1 MSRPTITTIL
11 FVQDLQ
17 ASARLY
23 RQAFGW
29 KTTVEAPNYVE
40 FECGVGLMHR
50 PAAASFAG
58 QARALRPRHAGTL
71 SAELY
76 VYVDDPQAVLHHLQT
91 LGAELTSP
99 FQKRGW
105 GDDAGYVIEA
115 DGHVLGI
122 AQRPAT
128 QSEP

>member
-11 FVQDLQ
+11 FVQELQ
-17 ASARLY
+17 ASSRLY
-23 RQAFGW
+23 REAFGW
-29 KTTVEAPNYVE
+29 KTTVDAPNFVE
-40 FECGVGLMHR
+40 FESGVGLMHR

-58 QARALRPRHAGTL
+58 PARAMALRPPDAL

-76 VYVDDPQAVLHHLQT
+76 VYVDDAKAVLRHLQT
-91 LGAELTSP
+91 LGAQLSSP
-99 FQKRGW
+99 FQKRDW
-105 GDDAGYVIEA
+105 GDEAGYVIDA

-122 AQRPAT
+122 AQRVDT